1 MGRKRQL
8 PVTIKRSWRN
18 KPRNKTLYSPVDGV
32 VYTNKKK
39 NKTKLR
45 NMKVTPPRLVRSS
58 LIRDM
63 HKRKLRVN
71 RNSKLK
77 KKVFFVLNI
86 SLRAKES
93 KPWWLKNHRPP
104 HPWLFTKVSLWVD
117 GFYLVYIFILWSWSQ
132 NLIKGQKTLFE
143 TLLRRVEMLFTK
155 SYLVD
160 YHKRSDRV
168 QKDVSIIL
176 GNFQA
181 LSYYSPTE
189 VNDSY
194 YTDNAGTVWS
204 SRKRPLRMLHNT
216 IISLFTTWTN
226 KNRFPLIDKL
236 CNYVSCKYHSFAKP
250 KEL

>member
-1 MGRKRQL
+1 MTQKSQTTAPMTACLRKFPYESADFILFIFSFYDREAKIWSKGRK
-8 PVTIKRSWRN
+8 
-18 KPRNKTLYSPVDGV
+18 LYCV
-32 VYTNKKK
+32 
-39 NKTKLR
+39 
-45 NMKVTPPRLVRSS
+45 
-58 LIRDM
+58 
-63 HKRKLRVN
+63 
-71 RNSKLK
+71 
-77 KKVFFVLNI
+77 
-86 SLRAKES
+86 ES
-93 KPWWLKNHRPP
+93 K
-104 HPWLFTKVSLWVD
+104 
-117 GFYLVYIFILWSWSQ
+117 YC
-132 NLIKGQKTLFE
+132 
-143 TLLRRVEMLFTK
+143 LL

-160 YHKRSDRV
+160 YHKRSDRWR
-168 QKDVSIIL
+168 KDVSIIL